1 MIDTTKKCSISVA
14 ETKNIHYLIKRL
26 HSTPTFQQTF
36 WSKSEEKKSQGTWGS
51 WDSSWLQICIQD
63 DLEQTTHQAARHV
76 TPRVNVEH
84 ALLDSIPS
92 RNTNLCRPLQELF
105 FFVAPTLEAK
115 LRMLLGV
122 IFYNWLWILWAKS
135 SQLLGFGHLSFKQI
149 QACWK
154 KNWPP
159 PMLLQK
165 TGSDQLG
172 FCSDETRSH
181 GVVPSWFRPTC
192 QQFAWNTACWEK
204 KAPVGMLQT

>member
-105 FFVAPTLEAK
+105 FLLLQPWRLSSGCCLVWFFTIDCESCGQNPPNFWALDIYRLSRFKLVEKKIGLRQCCFKKQVPTSSDFAPTK
-115 LRMLLGV
+115 PG
-122 IFYNWLWILWAKS
+122 
-135 SQLLGFGHLSFKQI
+135 
-149 QACWK
+149 
-154 KNWPP
+154 
-159 PMLLQK
+159 
-165 TGSDQLG
+165 
-172 FCSDETRSH
+172 
-181 GVVPSWFRPTC
+181 PT
-192 QQFAWNTACWEK
+192 A
-204 KAPVGMLQT
+204 